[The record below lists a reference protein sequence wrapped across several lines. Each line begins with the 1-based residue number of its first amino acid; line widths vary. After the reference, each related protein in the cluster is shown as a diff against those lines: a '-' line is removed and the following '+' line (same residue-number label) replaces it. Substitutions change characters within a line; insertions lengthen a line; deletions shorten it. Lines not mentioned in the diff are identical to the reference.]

1 MAQGVTIT
9 NENVISLVNH
19 DNDLDEGEEN
29 ITFDT
34 VLRHVG
40 EFGKFQKILYLMF
53 SVPYV
58 ETAMQL
64 LGWVFVGTIP
74 KHDCP
79 LSSSGNNTNYS
90 NITFDTTH
98 VTSSAAME
106 WYLVCGN
113 SSLYASVGAAPMV
126 SKIKSQIE
134 FQIST
139 SPPQCSKWEGNIWD
153 EILERLRE
161 F

>member
-1 MAQGVTIT
+1 MAQSVTIT
-9 NENVISLVNH
+9 NENAISLVNH
-19 DNDLDEGEEN
+19 GNDLEEEEEN

-58 ETAMQL
+58 ATAMQL

-74 KHDCP
+74 NHDCP
-79 LSSSGNNTNYS
+79 SEKNANYS

-98 VTSSAAME
+98 VTSSATME
-106 WYLVCGN
+106 WHLVCGN
-113 SSLYASVGAAPMV
+113 SSLHASVGAAPMV
-126 SKIKSQIE
+126 SKSNIYLFLK
-134 FQIST
+134 FN
-139 SPPQCSKWEGNIWD
+139 SKCFSFFPNLPD
-153 EILERLRE
+153 PLRYYSYNSA
-161 F
+161 FR